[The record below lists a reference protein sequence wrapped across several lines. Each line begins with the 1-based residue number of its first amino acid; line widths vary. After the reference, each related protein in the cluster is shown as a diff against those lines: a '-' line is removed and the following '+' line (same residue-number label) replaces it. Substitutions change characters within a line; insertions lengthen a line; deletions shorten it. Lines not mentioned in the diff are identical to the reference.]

1 MGRDDIGRHMAPVW
15 RRPERNRPRSRAG
28 IDEAV
33 DGVHGVHE
41 QGRQQERGGPDRQT
55 LEEHGGQG
63 ERGGAQAEYR
73 SVRTLQAQTR

>member
-1 MGRDDIGRHMAPVW
+1 
-15 RRPERNRPRSRAG
+15 
-28 IDEAV
+28 
-33 DGVHGVHE
+33 VHGVHE